1 MNLFDL
7 FVKIGVDDQASE
19 HISKLSSGF
28 KTGLATAAKVG
39 TAAVAAAATGITALT
54 SAAVSNYAEYEQL
67 VGGVD
72 TLFMESSQ
80 KLQDYAANAYK
91 TAGMSANDYMS
102 TATSFAASL
111 VSSLDGDTDA
121 AVEAANRAITDMSD
135 NANKMGTDI
144 SMIQNAYQ
152 GFAKQNYTMLDN
164 LKLGYGGTKTE
175 MERLL
180 TDADALSESF
190 NLQVD
195 KSGALVYSYADVVDA
210 IHIIQQEMGIT
221 GTTADEAGKT
231 VSGSARSMK
240 AAWENLV
247 TGIADDNAD
256 LDQLIDN
263 FVETVQTSFEG
274 NLLPRIEKG
283 IGGVADLITGIAP
296 ILIQEV
302 PKLLEDIA
310 PKAVDGINSII
321 DSIVQVLPD
330 AAGVLVNTAV
340 PIITDSAPK
349 LIEAGVELL
358 NALIGAV
365 SANQDA
371 IFDGAFEIVN
381 TLALGIFENLP
392 KIVSMGIGLV
402 ISLAES
408 LVDNVDK
415 LIPAAINCVME
426 IVDTLTDPDT
436 LSKLLDAALVLIH
449 ELAFGLVDAIPNL
462 VDATVQIITSLSQF
476 LSDPEVLGDLIVA
489 AVEIVVALGAGII
502 NAIPG
507 FLENIDTL
515 VVDAI
520 DRLYQ
525 TDWLGLGADIIN
537 KIWAGLKSVGS
548 SIVDWFSGLFSGN
561 DTEVTADGSHAS
573 GLDYVPKNNY
583 LANLHQGEAVLTA
596 QEAEIWRSGR
606 SGMQGANITINIQ
619 SGVVSDSGTAK
630 DLAQRISEE
639 LQALSTNNNALVGG
653 WT

>member
-72 TLFMESSQ
+72 TIFGNASKRIQ
-80 KLQDYAANAYK
+80 RYAEDAYK
-91 TAGMSANDYMS
+91 TAGMSANEYME
-102 TATSFAASL
+102 TATSFSASL
-111 VSSLDGDTDA
+111 IQSLDGDTQRA
-121 AVEAANRAITDMSD
+121 ATIANRAITDMSD

-144 SMIQNAYQ
+144 GMIQNAYQ

-175 MERLL
+175 MQRLIQDAAKM
-180 TDADALSESF
+180 TDVQKELGISVDESSMSF
-190 NLQVD
+190 ANIANAI
-195 KSGALVYSYADVVDA
+195 SVV
-210 IHIIQQEMGIT
+210 QKNMGIA
-221 GTTADEAGKT
+221 GTTAAEADKT
-231 VSGSARSMK
+231 VSGSAGSMK
-240 AAWENLV
+240 AAWQNLV

-256 LDQLIDN
+256 LGQLIDN
-263 FVETVQTSFEG
+263 FVGTVQTSFEG

-330 AAGVLVNTAV
+330 AAGVLVDTAV
-340 PIITDSAPK
+340 PIIVDAAPK
-349 LIEAGVELL
+349 LIDAGIELL
-358 NALIGAV
+358 EALINAV
-365 SANQDA
+365 SENQEA
-371 IFDGAFEIVN
+371 IFDGAFKIVN
-381 TLALGIFENLP
+381 SLALGILENFP
-392 KIVSMGIGLV
+392 KIVSMGVGLV
-402 ISLAES
+402 VSLAES
-408 LVDNVDK
+408 LADNVDK
-415 LIPAAINCVME
+415 LLPAAMACIME
-426 IVDTLTDPDT
+426 IVDILTDPDT
-436 LSKLLDAALVLIH
+436 LSKLLDVALVLIH
-449 ELAFGLVDAIPNL
+449 ELAFGLVDAIPQL
-462 VDATVQIITSLSQF
+462 VDATIQIMTSLSQF
-476 LSDPEVLGDLIVA
+476 LTDPEVLGDLVVA
-489 AVEIVVALGAGII
+489 AIEIVIALGAGII
-502 NAIPG
+502 NAIPV

-515 VVDAI
+515 VVDTI

-525 TDWLGLGADIIN
+525 TDWLGIGADIIS
-537 KIWAGLKSVGS
+537 KIWDGLKSVGS
-548 SIVDWFSGLFSGN
+548 SIAGWFSGLFSG
-561 DTEVTADGSHAS
+561 DDAEVTADGSHAS
-573 GLDYVPKNNY
+573 GLDYVPRNNY

-596 QEAEIWRSGR
+596 QEAEKWRSGR
-606 SGMQGANITINIQ
+606 SEMQGANITINIQ
-619 SGVVSDSGTAK
+619 SGVVSDSGTARS
-630 DLAQRISEE
+630 LAQYISEE
-639 LQALSTNNNALVGG
+639 LQSLSQDNTALVGG